1 MRNAPGPTLTLDDNY
16 RSIFENAS
24 IGLYRSTPDGRLV
37 RANPALVR
45 LNGYPDEAALLESL
59 ESGGNQWYVEP
70 GRRAEFHRLIAERD
84 RIQGFVSEVYRTGT
98 GERIWVSE
106 DAWTVRDDAGTVVF
120 YEGTVQEVTDRIA
133 TDQRLSQARREAE
146 AASEAKSTFLA
157 VMSHEL
163 RSPLN
168 AIIGFA
174 EIIAGRLL
182 GPEDPRYF
190 EYAEDIRISGTHLLD
205 LISDILDLSK
215 IGAGKMHLDEE
226 RVDLADLAGRT
237 ARLFTANL
245 STANLNLVIA
255 VPKGFPT
262 LRADPMRL
270 GQILVN
276 LVSNSIK
283 FTPPGGTITIDAAER
298 PGTLQIRVTDTGSGM
313 TPEEATKALEPFVQ
327 ISHPVNKSRGGTGLG
342 LSICRELA
350 ALHDG
355 TLTIES
361 VKGAGTTVTI
371 HLPRTRAITERT
383 QTV

>member
-1 MRNAPGPTLTLDDNY
+1 MTLDDNY

-37 RANPALVR
+37 RANPALVA
-45 LNGYPDEAALLESL
+45 LNGYYDESALLEAL
-59 ESGGNQWYVEP
+59 EIGGNQWYVEP
-70 GRRAEFHRLIAERD
+70 GRRAEFHRMIAEFD
-84 RIQGFVSEVYRTGT
+84 RVQDFVSEVYRAST

-106 DAWTVRDDAGTVVF
+106 NAWAVRNSSGEVVF
-120 YEGTVQEVTDRIA
+120 YEGTVQDVTDRIA

-190 EYAEDIRISGTHLLD
+190 EYAEDIRMSGSHLLD

-226 RVDLADLAGRT
+226 RVDLTDLAGRT
-237 ARLFTANL
+237 ARLFAANL
-245 STANLNLVIA
+245 STAQLTLVVA
-255 VPKGFPT
+255 VPSGFPT

-298 PGTLQIRVTDTGSGM
+298 PGTLQIRVTDTGAGM
-313 TPEEATKALEPFVQ
+313 TPDETERALEPFIQ
-327 ISHPVNKSRGGTGLG
+327 FSHPVNRSRGGTGLG

-355 TLTIES
+355 TLTIDS
-361 VKGAGTTVTI
+361 IKGVGTTVTI

-383 QTV
+383 QPL